1 MVGYS
6 KRVVSVRKSKKV
18 SMYFEYLMLKQ
29 IPLSAVWPVGD
40 FSRLGAN
47 TWALGAFALGLQ
59 APLLPAV
66 GF

>member
-1 MVGYS
+1 
-6 KRVVSVRKSKKV
+6 
-18 SMYFEYLMLKQ
+18 MYFEYLMLKQ

-47 TWALGAFALGLQ
+47 TWALGTFALGLQ
-59 APLLPAV
+59 APLLPVV